1 MRYEDKHHLSLNM
14 LRKFEAESFIIV
26 SVFNDTRK
34 VCNCRPVSSTIF
46 TFPINGFSV
55 VNYQIAILGRA
66 MVVAAR
72 NVDLLMLGKLTKPIS
87 ARFLNQNRSILF
99 STRLTCLFSKVTSY
113 AGVAGCLLRPQPRC
127 SFIDPRLNL
136 LKIIIVQLIL
146 SLIL

>member
-1 MRYEDKHHLSLNM
+1 MRHEDKYHLSLNM
-14 LRKFEAESFIIV
+14 PQKLEGQSFIIV
-26 SVFNDTRK
+26 SIFDDTQNACNGHPVWSRNIICPTEGFSMVNCQFAILRRALVAAARK
-34 VCNCRPVSSTIF
+34 VDLPM
-46 TFPINGFSV
+46 
-55 VNYQIAILGRA
+55 LGRPT
-66 MVVAAR
+66 R
-72 NVDLLMLGKLTKPIS
+72 PML

-136 LKIIIVQLIL
+136 LKIFIVQIIL